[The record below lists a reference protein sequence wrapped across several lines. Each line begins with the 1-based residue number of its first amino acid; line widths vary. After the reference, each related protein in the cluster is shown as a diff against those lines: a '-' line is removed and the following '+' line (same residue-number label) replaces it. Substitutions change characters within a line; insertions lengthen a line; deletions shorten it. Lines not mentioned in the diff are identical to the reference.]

1 MSFPAASQCLLIEEV
16 LRDEKLKDIA
26 NTLTNAISHHYT
38 NNRWSTTDEK
48 PTRDD
53 SVIFN
58 DYPMK
63 IQMRPKSLQL
73 SSPSAPSIV
82 SAIVKKMPTTPKSVT
97 TTVSSTAPTIVTST
111 PKAQS
116 TTQRQPLNSSP
127 KQQRAQERGDPD
139 GGCNMDDQSI
149 NYLANDS
156 EMRVNLPAEDLLNV
170 KKGWLMKQSTRTGE
184 WTKHWFTLRGAA
196 LFYYRDPIAEERG
209 VLDGVLDVNGLAS
222 VSEVPV
228 ARNYGFQLTT
238 WDKRRIVLSTLSANT
253 RNNWLNV
260 LRTAAGLSSQT
271 AASVKSATEK
281 LTSATVATTLTSTS
295 ASVTAAIKKKVEDKP
310 ASDVKMTKEKDVHM
324 ETHGNGTDAVKG
336 GVGKDVVDGPKPK
349 QLLLNRESSST
360 LSNGGGSKVNT
371 PLTSKSSIFSSDEEY
386 RTASEGGRRDSV
398 DWGSPLSPSPPILMS
413 MKSIAGR
420 TKDRIRS
427 RSNSNSRLHKRSR
440 SSPPSSRRSTVD
452 SIGSDELPPAIQA
465 VPEEMPVDNDMQQRL
480 VTAET
485 ELMSLKDEAQQRETR
500 TAELLSSLKQTE
512 LELAKQIHESQEAKD
527 TLSRQLLESRAKA
540 EEVVARLTT
549 DLTATHVRYKE
560 LEDRLNRGIEENDAL
575 YKKIRDMESSSS
587 SSSLSSLN
595 RLKVKRVDSL
605 SDLTTLSAIDPLSID
620 KDTLVDEYNELKS
633 RFEKAVI
640 EIRAMKKELKESQ
653 NQYDNLEIAHAALR
667 QDLEQKESNDRC
679 QIQMMAARIQDLTLK
694 YSNSER
700 QVRTMKQKLQ
710 KSERRRSLSLKG
722 GRESLTVQKE
732 LEDKVAE
739 LESKIDWLESS
750 NGSGAKAAKLNDD
763 HASEQRA
770 AQRASARLRHKSL
783 DSSPSEAVQVLLRLN
798 TLEKRVEKASTSKKT
813 THGTVSPAKS
823 GARLSIAPEAPT
835 SPSSKLSDH
844 LMDRLRTLEN
854 VVITSKDRIE
864 QGLQQLQCLKLT
876 KSRRSVSPIA
886 DRKDTYRFVERCLTE
901 AVKILRESCDDC
913 LVNDGLVTGKLVM
926 LPATSPIK
934 MALTQLE
941 SQLCN
946 KLNDLLKQR
955 RVLRERN
962 EFTPQ
967 KNIELLAERIAYE
980 SVCFGRLR
988 DAISRAEDP
997 TMFGERQTN
1006 AEAAETAQLMA
1017 LLKAKLGG
1025 KCAIKPSGTVDIL
1038 ASVLARR
1045 LVLSSGRT
1053 GQLKIPEMSPINSNV
1068 MDDLLRQQNE
1078 LHLITK
1084 RYKNNAM
1091 EMLACGLAAE
1101 TLMISSNDAVQG
1113 AVQEA
1118 WRQAQEVVN
1127 AELVQSEI
1135 GHIMM
1140 RNASRFENSIKPSF
1154 GYTLTTPE
1162 RVSFENFA
1170 DAVQDALRKEM
1181 EVAIAQLTNLY
1192 EESVSKMKR
1201 GQWRLHLE
1209 QERKASEG
1217 RQLLSDFA
1225 DIIAHKAL
1233 VDARIAVL
1241 KGDYVA
1247 KDQPHDTTKD
1257 NGCTFSVDALQKYEN
1272 LFAELATDL
1281 QISNPQD
1288 ILAEADFNF
1297 MFKHFSA
1304 GHALDQSEIGA
1315 VAEQLQRLEQ
1325 NVAMLQSSLMPNTSI
1340 TTANFE
1346 ATTLHQLST
1355 KCAEIQKRVEPLIVS
1370 AQKMQGACDDCDKM
1384 QHTIQQ
1390 LAEQHETELDDLRKI
1405 HEDNYDVLKRQFD
1418 EQLERTN
1425 ALEDERQKILV
1436 QLDAERNLVLKHE
1449 AELRDVTEQL
1459 ERKKFECMA
1468 KEKDNYALMETIEEG
1483 REKSVLMVQD
1493 SQQLLQ
1499 KLQRKAEEFD
1509 ALREERD
1516 VLHEKLEKERECVRK
1531 LEKQLEIVEQEQSQH
1546 IESLQET
1553 YKEQQMTALSDDDNE
1568 CDNSF
1573 KQRYQAEIE
1582 QLRVSG
1588 FDTFFFHSISIIQ
1601 TYFIFNLII
1610 LLID

>member
-1 MSFPAASQCLLIEEV
+1 M
-16 LRDEKLKDIA
+16 RDEKLKDIA
-26 NTLTNAISHHYT
+26 NTLTNVISHHYT
-38 NNRWSTTDEK
+38 SNRWSSTDEK

-53 SVIFN
+53 NVIFS

-63 IQMRPKSLQL
+63 LQMRPKSLQL

-82 SAIVKKMPTTPKSVT
+82 SAIVKKIPTPKST
-97 TTVSSTAPTIVTST
+97 TLKNQQSPQHLDVNQKHHDLIN
-111 PKAQS
+111 PKQ
-116 TTQRQPLNSSP
+116 QRRQNSSP
-127 KQQRAQERGDPD
+127 KQQQQQSQERGDPD
-139 GGCNMDDQSI
+139 GGCNLDELSA
-149 NYLANDS
+149 NYLSNDS

-238 WDKRRIVLSTLSANT
+238 WDNRRIVLSTLSANT

-260 LRTAAGLSSQT
+260 LRNAAGLTATQTQTKTQGDKLALIAT
-271 AASVKSATEK
+271 AA
-281 LTSATVATTLTSTS
+281 ATTATTIATMPMKKDEKSTS
-295 ASVTAAIKKKVEDKP
+295 DLNINENNIVVRLEEVNKDLTKVL
-310 ASDVKMTKEKDVHM
+310 
-324 ETHGNGTDAVKG
+324 
-336 GVGKDVVDGPKPK
+336 GKDVVDSPKP
-349 QLLLNRESSST
+349 QSIRENSISG
-360 LSNGGGSKVNT
+360 NGSKINT
-371 PLTSKSSIFSSDEEY
+371 PVTPKSSIFSSDDEY

-413 MKSIAGR
+413 MKSITGR
-420 TKDRIRS
+420 TKERIRS

-452 SIGSDELPPAIQA
+452 SIGSDELPNIHPVQ
-465 VPEEMPVDNDMQQRL
+465 EEITIDKDIQQRL
-480 VTAET
+480 TTAEQ
-485 ELMSLKDEAQQRETR
+485 ELNLIKKEAQQREAHT
-500 TAELLSSLKQTE
+500 TELLNSLKQTE
-512 LELAKQIHESQEAKD
+512 LQLTKQILDTQEAKD
-527 TLSRQLLESRAKA
+527 NLSRQLHDSRFKA
-540 EEVVARLTT
+540 EEVIARLTN
-549 DLTATHVRYKE
+549 DLNVTHVRCKE
-560 LEDRLNRGIEENDAL
+560 LEDRLNRGIEENDTL
-575 YKKIRDMESSSS
+575 YKKIRELESSSS
-587 SSSLSSLN
+587 SSSLNSLN

-605 SDLTTLSAIDPLSID
+605 SDLTTLNSIDPISID
-620 KDTLVDEYNELKS
+620 KDALVDEYNELKC

-653 NQYDNLEIAHAALR
+653 NQYDSLEIAHAAMR

-679 QIQMMAARIQDLTLK
+679 QIEMMAARIQDLTLK

-700 QVRTMKQKLQ
+700 QVRTLKQKLQ

-722 GRESLTVQKE
+722 RESLTVQKE
-732 LEDKVAE
+732 LEEKVAE
-739 LESKIDWLESS
+739 LELKIDSLEKTNQNIVPKAEKLDKSRDELAIQRVSS
-750 NGSGAKAAKLNDD
+750 
-763 HASEQRA
+763 
-770 AQRASARLRHKSL
+770 RLRHKSL

-798 TLEKRVEKASTSKKT
+798 TLEKRVEKASNTKKSQNLKET
-813 THGTVSPAKS
+813 NSHARNVARISEPSP
-823 GARLSIAPEAPT
+823 
-835 SPSSKLSDH
+835 KLSDH
-844 LMDRLRTLEN
+844 LMERLRTLED

-864 QGLQQLQCLKLT
+864 QGLQQLQCLKLS

-901 AVKILRESCDDC
+901 AAKILRESCDNC
-913 LVNDGLVTGKLVM
+913 VVNDNMMATAKLVM
-926 LPATSPIK
+926 LPETSPIK
-934 MALTQLE
+934 LALTQLE
-941 SQLCN
+941 TQFCN

-955 RVLRERN
+955 RMLRERN
-962 EFTPQ
+962 EFSAQ
-967 KNIELLAERIAYE
+967 KNIELLAERIAFE

-988 DAISRAEDP
+988 DAINRAEDP
-997 TMFGERQTN
+997 SMFGEKQTN
-1006 AEAAETAQLMA
+1006 AEAAETAQLMS

-1025 KCAIKPSGTVDIL
+1025 KCAIKPSGTLDIL

-1045 LVLSSGRT
+1045 LVLSSGRI
-1053 GQLKIPEMSPINSNV
+1053 GQLKIPEMSPINSNI

-1091 EMLACGLAAE
+1091 ETLASGLAAE
-1101 TLMISSNDAVQG
+1101 TLSYISSNDAVQG

-1118 WRQAQEVVN
+1118 WRQAQEAVN

-1140 RNASRFENSIKPSF
+1140 RNASRFENSITPSF

-1181 EVAIAQLTNLY
+1181 DVAISQLTQCY
-1192 EESVSKMKR
+1192 EENLSKMKR

-1217 RQLLSDFA
+1217 RQLLSEFA

-1241 KGDYVA
+1241 KGDYVS
-1247 KDQPHDTTKD
+1247 KDLTRNSTKD
-1257 NGCTFSVDALQKYEN
+1257 DECTFSVDALQKYEN

-1297 MFKHFSA
+1297 MFKHYASGFCA
-1304 GHALDQSEIGA
+1304 DQSD
-1315 VAEQLQRLEQ
+1315 VAEVAIYLQRLEQ
-1325 NVAMLQSSLMPNTSI
+1325 SIVMLQSSLMPNTSI
-1340 TTANFE
+1340 TTTKFE
-1346 ATTLHQLST
+1346 ANSLHDLST
-1355 KCAEIQKRVEPLIVS
+1355 KCEEIQERIEPLIACS
-1370 AQKMQGACDDCDKM
+1370 QKIQSPCDDCDKM
-1384 QHTIQQ
+1384 QGTIQQ

-1405 HEDNYDVLKRQFD
+1405 HEDNYDVLKK
-1418 EQLERTN
+1418 QLDDQLQRTKE
-1425 ALEDERQKILV
+1425 LENERQKILI
-1436 QLDAERNLVLKHE
+1436 QLDAERDSVLKHE
-1449 AELRDVTEQL
+1449 TELQDVTKKL
-1459 ERKKFECMA
+1459 ERKKIECHL
-1468 KEKDNYALMETIEEG
+1468 KEEDNYALLENLEEE

-1499 KLQRKAEEFD
+1499 KLQQKAEEYEALLEERD
-1509 ALREERD
+1509 ALRA
-1516 VLHEKLEKERECVRK
+1516 KLENEKERVRK
-1531 LEKQLEIVEQEQSQH
+1531 LEKRLELLEQEQIQH

-1553 YKEQQMTALSDDDNE
+1553 YKGEPITTFSDEENE
-1568 CDNSF
+1568 HDSNSF
-1573 KQRYQAEIE
+1573 KKRYQQEIE
-1582 QLRVSG
+1582 QLRVN
-1588 FDTFFFHSISIIQ
+1588 II
-1601 TYFIFNLII
+1601 II
-1610 LLID
+1610 KPVL